1 MHSILIGITNANNIA
16 LIIRYIYP
24 VFLALILGYRVQRQM
39 GQLVNSW
46 MQAVRDE
53 EYLIGRRLHNIEP
66 NEQRGNTNNDIITA
80 Q

>member
-1 MHSILIGITNANNIA
+1 M
-16 LIIRYIYP
+16 
-24 VFLALILGYRVQRQM
+24 FLALILGYRVQRQM

-66 NEQRGNTNNDIITA
+66 NEQRGNTNNDIIRA

>member
-1 MHSILIGITNANNIA
+1 
-16 LIIRYIYP
+16 

-66 NEQRGNTNNDIITA
+66 NEQRGNTNNDIIRA